1 MPSGFT
7 DTVHCKQPKKARLIW
22 TMVANIS
29 QGIWAIIRRYMWD
42 LEKADMDFAGIIWD
56 GK

>member
-29 QGIWAIIRRYMWD
+29 QGIWAIIRKYMWD
-42 LEKADMDFAGIIWD
+42 LEKADMDFADIWD